1 MKGSIFTLT
10 LLSISLQHAFA
21 AEPMPAKATAT
32 KPVAAEQIAFNQ
44 LDPIVVTATR
54 TERNLADL
62 PPSVSAT
69 QREEL
74 DANMI
79 NDFRD
84 FARSEP
90 GVNISK
96 HSRFGLSSVNIR
108 GLESN
113 RVLMLVDGIRLPDV
127 FTFGAYLNS
136 GRDQVD
142 FAQLSA
148 IEVVRGPA
156 STLYGSDALGGVVGM
171 RTTEP
176 TDLLQ
181 AGQTVAGQ
189 IKADYG
195 SADQSYGAQ
204 GAVAFAVGEN
214 TLGLVQVAGRRGH
227 ELENMGDIDI
237 QKYGRTTANP
247 QDTEKRSALVKLQH
261 YLDGGHKLG
270 LTAEAYRSEVDT
282 MMYTEIG
289 APMLTSV
296 QSSRASDEQDRRRI
310 SLDYSYV
317 APEAGG
323 LIDGAQAKIYRQTMD
338 STQSSYQV
346 RQVGKVVTPNWSRV
360 STYEQDLIGAS
371 GLIEKQ
377 IAGDVSQRWTVGAE
391 WFQTDFSDL
400 RDGTPASSSLNVR
413 DIPKTKTTQWGIYAQ
428 NELGFDDGRFT
439 LTPGLRYD
447 SYDLS
452 PDVDKQFSSGGGK
465 ATALKD
471 SAVSPKLV
479 AAWQLAD
486 KVTVFGQYSSGFR
499 APNALELN
507 GSYVSPMGYAAIANP
522 DLKPETSRGF
532 EFGSRFGD
540 NALGGSVTA
549 FDNRYDDFIE
559 QASINCPGK
568 PACVPGTFVTYQSQN
583 ISEAR
588 IYGAEARLHWQFAEG
603 WQSWG
608 NVAWAKGTNESND
621 KPLGSVAPLKGVL
634 GVSYSQSQWGSQLLL
649 TAVEK
654 QTETA
659 NATDFQAPGYGLLDL
674 TAWWSPVKNLTLTG
688 GIFNITDKKYWIDS
702 DVRSIAA
709 STPYLDRLTQAG
721 RNVRIAADWKF

>member
-1 MKGSIFTLT
+1 MKGSFFTLT
-10 LLSISLQHAFA
+10 LLAVSLQQAFA
-21 AEPMPAKATAT
+21 VEPATAS
-32 KPVAAEQIAFNQ
+32 KPISAEQIALNQ
-44 LDPIVVTATR
+44 LPPVVVTATR

-74 DANMI
+74 NSNMI

-84 FARSEP
+84 FSRSEP

-108 GLESN
+108 GLEGN

-127 FTFGAYLNS
+127 FTFGSYLNS

-148 IEVVRGPA
+148 IEVVRGPS
-156 STLYGSDALGGVVGM
+156 STLYGSDALGGIVGM

-176 TDLLQ
+176 ADLLQ
-181 AGQTVAGQ
+181 SGQQVAGQ
-189 IKADYG
+189 IKTDYN
-195 SADQSYGAQ
+195 SADQSYGGQA
-204 GAVAFAVGEN
+204 AVAFAMGKN
-214 TLGLVQVAGRRGH
+214 TLGLVQIAGRRGH
-227 ELENMGDIDI
+227 ELENKGSVDT
-237 QKYGRTTANP
+237 QQYGRTTANP
-247 QDTEKRSALVKLQH
+247 QDSEKRSALVKLQH

-270 LTAEAYRSEVDT
+270 LTAETYRSEVDT
-282 MMYTEIG
+282 IMYSEIG

-296 QSSRASDEQDRRRI
+296 KSSRAADEQERRRI
-310 SLDYSYV
+310 SLDYSYT
-317 APEAGG
+317 APATGG
-323 LIDGAQAKIYRQTMD
+323 LIDSAQAKIYRQSMD
-338 STQSSYQV
+338 TTQSSYQV
-346 RQVGKVVTPNWSRV
+346 RQSGKVITPNWSRV
-360 STYEQDLIGAS
+360 SFYEQDLTGIN
-371 GLIEKQ
+371 GLVEKK
-377 IAGDVSQRWTVGAE
+377 IDGDISQRWTLGAE
-391 WFQTDFSDL
+391 WFQTDFSEL

-413 DIPKTKTTQWGIYAQ
+413 DIPNTKTTQWGIYAQ
-428 NELGFDDGRFT
+428 NELGFAAGRFT

-447 SYDLS
+447 AYALT
-452 PDVDKQFSSGGGK
+452 PDVDSAFSNGGGK

-471 SAVSPKLV
+471 SAISPKLLATWR
-479 AAWQLAD
+479 AAEAI
-486 KVTVFGQYSSGFR
+486 TVFGQYSSGFR

-507 GSYVSPMGYAAIANP
+507 GSYKSPMGYAAIANP
-522 DLKPETSRGF
+522 NLKPETSRGF

-540 NALGGSVTA
+540 NKLGGSVTA

-559 QASINCPGK
+559 QMSINCPGNT
-568 PACVPGTFVTYQSQN
+568 ACVPGTFVTYQSQN

-588 IYGAEARLHWQFAEG
+588 IYGAEARMHWQFANG
-603 WQSWG
+603 WQTWG
-608 NVAWAKGTNESND
+608 NVAWAKGTNESNNQ
-621 KPLGSVAPLKGVL
+621 PLGSVAPLKGVL

-649 TAVEK
+649 TAVGK
-654 QTETA
+654 QSETPDA
-659 NATDFQAPGYGLLDL
+659 ADFQAPGYGLLDL

-709 STPYLDRLTQAG
+709 NTSTLDRLSQPG
-721 RNVRIAADWKF
+721 RNARIAADWKF

>member
-1 MKGSIFTLT
+1 MKGSFFTLT
-10 LLSISLQHAFA
+10 LLAVSLQQAF
-21 AEPMPAKATAT
+21 
-32 KPVAAEQIAFNQ
+32 AAEQIALNQ
-44 LDPIVVTATR
+44 LDPVVVTATR

-74 DANMI
+74 NTNMI

-84 FARSEP
+84 FSRSEP

-96 HSRFGLSSVNIR
+96 NTRFGLSSVNIR
-108 GLESN
+108 GLEGN

-142 FAQLSA
+142 FSQLSA
-148 IEVVRGPA
+148 IEVVRGPS
-156 STLYGSDALGGVVGM
+156 STLYGSDALGGIVGM

-176 TDLLQ
+176 TDLLRSE
-181 AGQTVAGQ
+181 QTVAGQ

-195 SADQSYGAQ
+195 SADDSYGGQA
-204 GAVAFAVGEN
+204 AVAFAMGEN
-214 TLGLVQVAGRRGH
+214 TLGLVQIAGRRGH
-227 ELENMGDIDI
+227 ELENKGSVDT

-270 LTAEAYRSEVDT
+270 LTAETYRSEVDT
-282 MMYTEIG
+282 IMYSEIG

-296 QSSRASDEQDRRRI
+296 KSSRAFDEQERRRI
-310 SLDYSYV
+310 SLDYSYT

-323 LIDGAQAKIYRQTMD
+323 LIDNAQAKIYRQTMD
-338 STQSSYQV
+338 TTQSSYQV
-346 RQVGKVVTPNWSRV
+346 RQSGKVITPNWSRV
-360 STYEQDLIGAS
+360 SSYEQDLTGVN
-371 GLIEKQ
+371 GLIEKK
-377 IAGDVSQRWTVGAE
+377 IAGDISQRWTVGAE
-391 WFQTDFSDL
+391 WFQTDFSEL

-413 DIPKTKTTQWGIYAQ
+413 DIPNTKTTQWGVYAQ
-428 NELGFDDGRFT
+428 NELGFADGRFT

-447 SYDLS
+447 AYELT
-452 PDVDKQFSSGGGK
+452 PDVDKAFSNGGGK
-465 ATALKD
+465 ATGLKD
-471 SAVSPKLV
+471 SAISPKL
-479 AAWQLAD
+479 LATWRASD
-486 KVTVFGQYSSGFR
+486 SVTVFGQYSSGFR

-507 GSYVSPMGYAAIANP
+507 GSYRSPMGYAAIANP

-532 EFGSRFGD
+532 ELGSRFGN
-540 NALGGSVTA
+540 NAFGGSVTA

-559 QASINCPGK
+559 QVSINCPGS

-583 ISEAR
+583 IKDAR
-588 IYGAEARLHWQFAEG
+588 IYGAEARLHWQFAQG

-608 NVAWAKGTNESND
+608 NVAWAEGRNESND
-621 KPLGSVAPLKGVL
+621 KPIGSVAPLKGVL
-634 GVSYSQSQWGSQLLL
+634 GLSYSQNQWGSQLLL
-649 TAVEK
+649 TAVKK
-654 QTETA
+654 QSKTA
-659 NATDFQAPGYGLLDL
+659 SEADFQAPGYGLLDL
-674 TAWWSPVKNLTLTG
+674 TAWWSPTKDLTLTG
-688 GIFNITDKKYWIDS
+688 GVFNITDKKYWIDS

-709 STPYLDRLTQAG
+709 STLYLDRLTQPG

>member
-1 MKGSIFTLT
+1 MKGSFFTLT
-10 LLSISLQHAFA
+10 LLAVSLQQAF
-21 AEPMPAKATAT
+21 
-32 KPVAAEQIAFNQ
+32 AAEQIALNQ
-44 LDPIVVTATR
+44 LDPVVVTATR

-74 DANMI
+74 NTSMI

-84 FARSEP
+84 FSRSEP

-96 HSRFGLSSVNIR
+96 NARFGLSSVNIR
-108 GLESN
+108 GLEGN

-142 FAQLSA
+142 FSQLSA
-148 IEVVRGPA
+148 IEVVRGPS
-156 STLYGSDALGGVVGM
+156 STLYGSDALGGIVGM

-176 TDLLQ
+176 TDLLRSE
-181 AGQTVAGQ
+181 QTVAGQ

-195 SADQSYGAQ
+195 SADDSYGGQA
-204 GAVAFAVGEN
+204 AVAFAMGEN
-214 TLGLVQVAGRRGH
+214 TLGLVQIAGRRGH
-227 ELENMGDIDI
+227 ELENKGSVDT

-270 LTAEAYRSEVDT
+270 LTAETYRSEVDT
-282 MMYTEIG
+282 IMYSEIG

-296 QSSRASDEQDRRRI
+296 KSSRAFDEQERRRI
-310 SLDYSYV
+310 SLDYSYT

-323 LIDGAQAKIYRQTMD
+323 LIDNAQAKIYRQTMD
-338 STQSSYQV
+338 TTQSSYQV
-346 RQVGKVVTPNWSRV
+346 RQSGKVITPNWSRV
-360 STYEQDLIGAS
+360 SSYEQDLTGVN
-371 GLIEKQ
+371 GLIEKK
-377 IAGDVSQRWTVGAE
+377 IAGDISQRWTVGAE
-391 WFQTDFSDL
+391 WFQTDFSEL

-413 DIPKTKTTQWGIYAQ
+413 DIPNTKTTQWGVYAQ
-428 NELGFDDGRFT
+428 NELGFADGRFT

-447 SYDLS
+447 AYELT
-452 PDVDKQFSSGGGK
+452 PDVDKAFSNGGGK
-465 ATALKD
+465 ATGLKD
-471 SAVSPKLV
+471 SAISPKL
-479 AAWQLAD
+479 LATWRASD
-486 KVTVFGQYSSGFR
+486 SVTVFGQYSSGFR

-507 GSYVSPMGYAAIANP
+507 GSYRSPMGYAAIANP

-532 EFGSRFGD
+532 ELGSRFGN
-540 NALGGSVTA
+540 NAFGGSVTA

-559 QASINCPGK
+559 QVSINCPGS

-583 ISEAR
+583 IKDAR
-588 IYGAEARLHWQFAEG
+588 IYGAEARMHWQFADG

-608 NVAWAKGTNESND
+608 NVAWAEGRNESND
-621 KPLGSVAPLKGVL
+621 KPIGSVAPLKGVL
-634 GVSYSQSQWGSQLLL
+634 GLSYSQNQWGSQLLL
-649 TAVEK
+649 TAVKK
-654 QTETA
+654 QSKTA
-659 NATDFQAPGYGLLDL
+659 SEADFQAPGYGLLDL
-674 TAWWSPVKNLTLTG
+674 TAWWSPTKDLTLTG
-688 GIFNITDKKYWIDS
+688 GVFNITDKKYWIDS

-709 STPYLDRLTQAG
+709 STLYLDRLTQPG